1 MIIATAI
8 KINQIERQVRLYLA
22 QAPNGAVSAAGGTF
36 NVLCAAV
43 SLRTGAPYELVR
55 QVAQPVWDESS
66 FMDRAPSLDRAGEFH
81 DFGAVFG

>member
-43 SLRTGAPYELVR
+43 SLRTGAPAHTVR
-55 QVAQPVWDESS
+55 QVARPIWDDSS
-66 FMDRAPSLDRAGEFH
+66 FIERAPSLDQAGEFH